1 MKKILIITFIL
12 YTTCAPVNNIINHS
26 KDELIFK
33 SDSLMSAFPNDS
45 DLIQSIISAKIEF
58 ARDNDDISVYKEI
71 LIIDPKNPIALYHTL
86 MDAGFNYHKKDYKN
100 GQWDAIE
107 SFSKA
112 ATYID
117 TVGDPYYWIGQAY
130 EKKDEMDFELP
141 LESYNKSL
149 ELYLNQAMRE
159 KVILSKQKLLK
170 RKKTY
175 EDFWK

>member
-1 MKKILIITFIL
+1 MKKIHIITFIL
-12 YTTCAPVNNIINHS
+12 YTTCAPIKNINTYS
-26 KDELIFK
+26 KDELIFN
-33 SDSLMSAFPNDS
+33 SDSLMLAYPNDS
-45 DLIQSIISAKIEF
+45 DLIQSIVSAKIDF
-58 ARDNDDISVYKEI
+58 ARDNEDISVYKEI
-71 LIIDPKNPIALYHTL
+71 LILDPKNPVAQYHTL

-117 TVGDPYYWIGQAY
+117 TIGEPYYWIGQAY

-141 LESYNKSL
+141 LEYYNKSL

-159 KVILSKQKLLK
+159 RVILSKQRLIK

-175 EDFWK
+175 DDFWK

>member
-1 MKKILIITFIL
+1 MKKVLIITFIF
-12 YTTCAPVNNIINHS
+12 YTTCAPVKNINTYS

-33 SDSLMSAFPNDS
+33 SDSLMLDFPNDS
-45 DLIQSIISAKIEF
+45 DLIQSIISAKIDF
-58 ARDNDDISVYKEI
+58 ARDNEDISVYKEI
-71 LIIDPKNPIALYHTL
+71 LILDPKNPVAQYHTL

-117 TVGDPYYWIGQAY
+117 TLGEPYYWIGQAY

-149 ELYLNQAMRE
+149 ELYLNQEMRE
-159 KVILSKQKLLK
+159 KVILSKQKLLN

-175 EDFWK
+175 KDFWK

>member
-1 MKKILIITFIL
+1 MKKVLIITFIL
-12 YTTCAPVNNIINHS
+12 YTTCAPVNNISNHS

-33 SDSLMSAFPNDS
+33 SDSLMSAFPNDLE
-45 DLIQSIISAKIEF
+45 LIQSIISAKIDF
-58 ARDNDDISVYKEI
+58 ARDNEDISVYKEI
-71 LIIDPKNPIALYHTL
+71 LILDPKNPVAKYHTL
-86 MDAGFNYHKKDYKN
+86 MDAGFNYHKQDYKN

-117 TVGDPYYWIGQAY
+117 TLGEPYYWIGQAY

-149 ELYLNQAMRE
+149 ELYLNQEMRE
-159 KVILSKQKLLK
+159 KVVLSKQKLLN